1 MISNLLLRLRR
12 ATSRR
17 AGALGHPDS
26 IATPQLRRRV
36 VARRHSPPRRRDKRK
51 RKFRGASATQFIVPE
66 TRLTQVERI
75 KPEAETRP
83 LEFALIRRVF
93 GFMRPHR
100 VKRNRLLLAVLV
112 RAIQLPAL
120 AALLSF
126 VINGPLANRDTR
138 GTIMGAM
145 GFLLLAAFTQFT
157 QHFRTRLALEIGEAV
172 VHDLRRDLF
181 AHLQTMTMSYH
192 QKTPVGRTISRMTSD
207 IEVVRSLVQDVL
219 FISLVG
225 LGQMLFAAAIMF
237 WYDRV
242 LFLMI
247 VTLAPILW
255 AINLYF
261 RKRLSQALRASQ
273 ESFSR
278 MTSTLAESVS
288 GIRVTQSFVRQEFNA
303 RLFLNLVVEHSN
315 FGMAAA
321 RRSGA
326 LPPLLDLNNQFF
338 MAGLLLLGGYRIL
351 APSVPDA
358 LAHVRIEALIGY
370 YLMSP
375 NFFGPIALMGNL
387 YNQSLSAMAG
397 AERVFQLLDS
407 KPEFSD
413 EPEAGVLPPLQGRV
427 EFRDLSFGYQP
438 DQPVLRDINF
448 TALPGQTIA
457 LVGHTGSGKSSLISL
472 ISKFYLPSS
481 GQLLIDGREIRK
493 IQAQSLH
500 RQMGMVSQVNFLFT
514 GTVMENIR
522 VGRPEATD
530 EEVIAAARRL
540 DVLDLIESMPEG
552 FETQVGERGDGI
564 SLGQRQ
570 IVCFARAM
578 LADPRIMILDEAT
591 SSVDTMTELR
601 LQKALVALLQDRT
614 SFVVAHRLSTIRH
627 ADKVLVLDQGRIVE
641 CGTHHQLLR
650 EGKTYANLYRQF
662 IRAAAS

>member
-1 MISNLLLRLRR
+1 MISNLRLRLRR

-26 IATPQLRRRV
+26 IATPQLRRQII
-36 VARRHSPPRRRDKRK
+36 ARRQITARRAKRGRNKESEATSPM
-51 RKFRGASATQFIVPE
+51 APE
-66 TRLTQVERI
+66 SRLTQVESV
-75 KPEAETRP
+75 EAEAQVRP
-83 LEFALIRRVF
+83 LDFGLIWRVF
-93 GFMRPHR
+93 AFMRPHR
-100 VKRNRLLLAVLV
+100 VKRNWLLLSVLV

-120 AALLSF
+120 AALLGF
-126 VINGPLANRDTR
+126 VINGPLANRDTQ
-138 GTIMGAM
+138 GMIKGAI
-145 GFLLLAAFTQFT
+145 GFLMLAAFTQLT
-157 QHFRTRLALEIGEAV
+157 QHFRSRLALEIGEAV

-181 AHLQTMTMSYH
+181 AHLQTMTMSYY
-192 QKTPVGRTISRMTSD
+192 QKTPLGRTIGRMTSD
-207 IEVVRSLVQDVL
+207 IETVRVLVQDVL
-219 FISLVG
+219 FISLVA
-225 LGQMLFAAAIMF
+225 LGQMLVAAAIMF

-247 VTLAPILW
+247 LALAPILW
-255 AINLYF
+255 ALNLYF
-261 RKRLSQALRASQ
+261 RKRLSQAWRDAQ

-278 MTSTLAESVS
+278 VTSSLAESVS

-315 FGMAAA
+315 YSMAAA

-326 LPPLLDLNNQFF
+326 LPPLLDLNNQLF

-351 APSVPDA
+351 GPGVSDA
-358 LAHVRIEALIGY
+358 VSHTRAEALVSY
-370 YLMSP
+370 YLMSA
-375 NFFGPIALMGNL
+375 NFFGPISMLGNL
-387 YNQSLSAMAG
+387 YNQSLTAMAG

-413 EPEAGVLPPLQGRV
+413 DPGAQVLPPIKGRV
-427 EFRDLSFGYQP
+427 EFCDLSFGYEP
-438 DQPVLRDINF
+438 DQLVLRDINF

-472 ISKFYLPSS
+472 VSKFYLPTS

-493 IQAQSLH
+493 IQTQSLH
-500 RQMGMVSQVNFLFT
+500 QQMGIVSQVNFLFT

-522 VGRPEATD
+522 VGRPDASDEAVM
-530 EEVIAAARRL
+530 EAARRL
-540 DVLDLIESMPEG
+540 DVFDLIENMPQG
-552 FETQVGERGDGI
+552 FDTQVGERGDGI

-570 IVCFARAM
+570 IICFARVM
-578 LADPRIMILDEAT
+578 LADPRIVILDEAT

-601 LQKALVALLQDRT
+601 LQKALSALLEDRT

-641 CGTHHQLLR
+641 RGTHHQLLR
-650 EGKTYANLYRQF
+650 AGKTYANLYRQF
-662 IRAAAS
+662 IRAGAA